1 MGREGQELGAEGC
14 DFGRRK
20 SCRKEAVETAGL
32 ASGVVV
38 VVVRGG
44 ILGFG

>member
-1 MGREGQELGAEGC
+1 MIVGRDGQKLGAEGC

-20 SCRKEAVETAGL
+20 SRGEEAVETAGL
-32 ASGVVV
+32 AGI

-44 ILGFG
+44 MLGFG